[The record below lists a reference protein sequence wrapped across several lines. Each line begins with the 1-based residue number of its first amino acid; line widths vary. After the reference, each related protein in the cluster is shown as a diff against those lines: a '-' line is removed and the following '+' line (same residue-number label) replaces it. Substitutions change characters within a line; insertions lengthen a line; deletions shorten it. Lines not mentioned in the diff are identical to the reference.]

1 VAFVG
6 KQLLFALLI
15 AAVAA
20 GLSLRLA
27 GAAPPSALPAVSTA
41 GAPKSFATPEAAA
54 QGLIDALKSGNRQ
67 AALDI
72 LGHASAE
79 WLSSGDRVADRAAVA
94 HFIAEYEE
102 KHALEKEGDARAIL
116 IVGNDDYP
124 FPFPLIGSNDGWR
137 FDPEQGREEIL
148 NRRIGRNELLTIQTL
163 RAIVD
168 AQRDYASA
176 DRNGDG
182 LLEYAQKFISSPGKK
197 DGLYWPT
204 KPGEPESPLGP
215 LIGEA
220 TREGYS
226 TQTRTRTAYHGYYY
240 RMLTKQGPDAEG
252 GAYDYLVHKDV
263 MIGGFA
269 VLAYPAK
276 YGVSGIMSFL
286 VNQQGVVFE
295 KDLGPD
301 TGKAAGRITSFNPD
315 KSWRKD

>member
-1 VAFVG
+1 MGVG
-6 KQLLFALLI
+6 KQLVVALLI
-15 AAVAA
+15 AVAA
-20 GLSLRLA
+20 AGHTVRLA
-27 GAAPPSALPAVSTA
+27 AASPPPGKTA
-41 GAPKSFATPEAAA
+41 GSPAAAPKSFASPETAA
-54 QGLIDALKSGNRQ
+54 QGLIDALKSGSRQ

-72 LGHASAE
+72 LGHSAGE

-94 HFIAEYEE
+94 HFIAEFDT
-102 KHALEKEGDARAIL
+102 KHHLEKEGDARAIL
-116 IVGNDDYP
+116 IVGDDDYP
-124 FPFPLIGSNDGWR
+124 FPFPIVASKDGWR

-148 NRRIGRNELLTIQTL
+148 NRRIGRNELSTIQTL
-163 RAIVD
+163 LAIVD
-168 AQRDYASA
+168 AQREYASA

-182 LLEYAQKFISSPGKK
+182 LLEYARKFISSPGKK

-204 KPGEPESPLGP
+204 KPGESESPLGP

-220 TREGYS
+220 TREGY
-226 TQTRTRTAYHGYYY
+226 TKEAGTPTAYHGYYY
-240 RMLTKQGPDAEG
+240 RMLTKQGPAAAG
-252 GAYDYLVHKDV
+252 GAYDYVVHNDR

-269 VLAYPAK
+269 IVAYPAK

-315 KSWRKD
+315 TSWRKD

>member
-1 VAFVG
+1 VGVG
-6 KQLLFALLI
+6 KQIFFALLI
-15 AAVAA
+15 AAAAA
-20 GLSLRLA
+20 GPTIRPA
-27 GAAPPSALPAVSTA
+27 GAAPPSTQPAVSTA
-41 GAPKSFATPEAAA
+41 GAPKSFPSPEAAA

-72 LGHASAE
+72 LGHSSAE

-116 IVGNDDYP
+116 IVGHDDYP
-124 FPFPLIGSNDGWR
+124 FPFPLIGSNGGWR

-148 NRRIGRNELLTIQTL
+148 NRRVGRNELSTIQTL

-168 AQRDYASA
+168 AQHEYASQ

-197 DGLYWPT
+197 DGLYWPA
-204 KPGEPESPLGP
+204 KPGEPDSPLGP

-220 TREGYS
+220 TREGYKKQAG
-226 TQTRTRTAYHGYYY
+226 TPTAYHGYYY
-240 RMLTKQGPDAEG
+240 RMLTKQGPAANG
-252 GAYDYLVHKDV
+252 GAYDYLVRKDV

-301 TGKAAGRITSFNPD
+301 TGKAAGRITTFNPD
-315 KSWRKD
+315 RGWRKD

>member
-1 VAFVG
+1 VGVG
-6 KQLLFALLI
+6 KQLVFALLI
-15 AAVAA
+15 AAAA
-20 GLSLRLA
+20 VDPSVRQA
-27 GAAPPSALPAVSTA
+27 DASPPSGKTAVSPA
-41 GAPKSFATPEAAA
+41 AAPKSFASPEAAA
-54 QGLIDALKSGNRQ
+54 LGLVDALKSGNRQ
-67 AALDI
+67 AALEI
-72 LGHASAE
+72 LGHSTGE

-102 KHALEKEGDARAIL
+102 KHHLEKDGDARAIL
-116 IVGNDDYP
+116 LVGNDDYP
-124 FPFPLIGSNDGWR
+124 FPFPIVASKEGWR
-137 FDPEQGREEIL
+137 FDPELGREEIL
-148 NRRIGRNELLTIQTL
+148 NRRIGRNELSTIQTL
-163 RAIVD
+163 LAIAD
-168 AQRDYASA
+168 AQREYASV

-204 KPGEPESPLGP
+204 KPGEPDSPLGP

-220 TREGYS
+220 TREGYKKQAG
-226 TQTRTRTAYHGYYY
+226 TPTAYHGYYY
-240 RMLTKQGPDAEG
+240 RMLTSQGPAAAG
-252 GAYDYLVHKDV
+252 GAYDYLVHKDH

-295 KDLGPD
+295 KNLGSD
-301 TGKAAGRITSFNPD
+301 TAKSAGRITSFNPD